1 MRALQRESARVKKEL
16 AELRVQSQR
25 RPQEEV
31 GGNSYHFMRRSELE
45 GKVSGRS
52 VQVARA
58 EQMRG
63 LLRRIP
69 DMRLVE
75 PEESSVRKECLS

>member
-1 MRALQRESARVKKEL
+1 MRALQRESARMKKEL

-31 GGNSYHFMRRSELE
+31 GGSSTLFMRRSEME

-52 VQVARA
+52 VQMARA
-58 EQMRG
+58 EQIRG

-69 DMRLVE
+69 DMRLKE
-75 PEESSVRKECLS
+75 PEKSSIRKECLS

>member
-1 MRALQRESARVKKEL
+1 MKKEL

-31 GGNSYHFMRRSELE
+31 GGNNTHFMRRLELE

-52 VQVARA
+52 VQMARV
-58 EQMRG
+58 EQIRG

-69 DMRLVE
+69 DTRLAE
-75 PEESSVRKECLS
+75 AEESSVRKECLS